1 MQDFLEIQG
10 TDVSRRSAYAPNT
23 YVPNTY
29 VQSRTFALE
38 MSRAESPRDIA
49 VGTSKTYGLSHGS

>member
-10 TDVSRRSAYAPNT
+10 TDVSRSAYAPNT
-23 YVPNTY
+23 YVH
-29 VQSRTFALE
+29 SRTFALE
-38 MSRAESPRDIA
+38 MLRAESLRYIA

>member
-23 YVPNTY
+23 YV
-29 VQSRTFALE
+29 QSRTFALE
-38 MSRAESPRDIA
+38 MSRAESLRDIA
-49 VGTSKTYGLSHGS
+49 VGTSKTYGLSHRS